1 MSFDPQSRKLSE
13 LLSDIRDCSLQLPE
27 FQRSYV
33 WKWSQRFHLLS
44 SVQKGFPVGTLL
56 FLELGK
62 DSAGAV
68 FQARPLEGVSKP
80 EVEAIPTE
88 LILDGQ
94 QRLTTLFQAFSHD
107 APKWVCVDL
116 KKMYDSVGSDHELEI
131 DFEDFLKSRSKN
143 KSPETVLHNLHL
155 LPLFFAIGTFQ
166 KKDLNERLLDYA
178 ETLDDTVDG
187 DYKNFVQRVL
197 PKYLEPFREYALPV
211 VRLRKNL
218 DLSAVALIFTELN
231 NTGQKL
237 TAFDLCVAK
246 FFPSGVHLRD
256 YLERAQAD
264 ETFSRFDSDGTTT
277 LQTIALIKDREV
289 GKVSS
294 KKAQLVKS
302 LRPDWVRDEWDG
314 AVARISR
321 LSKSMAKVGF
331 ASNNTLPYDA
341 VIPGLAVA
349 LGDSQ
354 IDGVPEN
361 KVESKLRT
369 FLLATAFTGRYT
381 EGTDSKRETDVND
394 FLQFA
399 ALDSR
404 PDFLDVPINTLTLLR
419 AKPTGAKYAGF
430 LALLNGE
437 QLTDFR
443 ENQLVGDSIPH
454 KHQAEIHHIFPK
466 AYLNSILPKI
476 ESKDKPWDSLL
487 NMTYVLPETNTFI
500 SDKAPADYLQQIA
513 AYLVATNGATTVEDA
528 WSRIRSTLKSHLI
541 EEDGFKAMMENDFEA
556 FKIARARVLSERL
569 RRIGVQSNFEDEE
582 EDSSESLD

>member
-1 MSFDPQSRKLSE
+1 MSFDPQSRKLTE
-13 LLSDIRDCSLQLPE
+13 LLRDIRDCSLQLPE

-68 FQARPLEGVSKP
+68 FQARPLEGVVKF
-80 EVEAIPTE
+80 EEEAVPTE

-107 APKWVCVDL
+107 ASKWVCVDL
-116 KKMYDSVGSDHELEI
+116 KKLFEAVGNDHEVEI
-131 DFEDFLKSRSKN
+131 EFEDFLKARAKN
-143 KSPETVLHNLHL
+143 KSPESVLHNLHL
-155 LPLFFAIGTFQ
+155 LPLFFAVGVFQ

-178 ETLDDTVDG
+178 QTLDDATQG

-264 ETFSRFDSDGTTT
+264 EAFSRFDSDGTTT

-302 LRPDWVRDEWDG
+302 LRPEWVRDNWDD

-321 LSKSMAKVGF
+321 LSHSMAKAGF
-331 ASNNTLPYDA
+331 ASSNTLPYDA
-341 VIPGLAVA
+341 VIPALSVA
-349 LGDSQ
+349 LGETE
-354 IDGVPEN
+354 IAGVPDN

-381 EGTDSKRETDVND
+381 EGTDSKRESDVND

-399 ALDSR
+399 VLDSR

-437 QLTDFR
+437 QLMDFR

-454 KHQAEIHHIFPK
+454 KQQAEIHHIFPK
-466 AYLNSILPKI
+466 AYLNSILPKF
-476 ESKDKPWDSLL
+476 ESKEKPWDSLL
-487 NMTYVLPETNTFI
+487 NMTFVLPETNNFI
-500 SDKAPADYLQQIA
+500 SDKAPSDYLQQIA
-513 AYLVATNGATTVEDA
+513 AYLVATNGVTTEEDA
-528 WSRIRSTLKSHLI
+528 WARIRLTLKNHLI
-541 EEDGFKAMMENDFEA
+541 EEDGFQAMMDNDFQA
-556 FKIARARVLSERL
+556 FKIARARVLSEKLRL
-569 RRIGVQSNFEDEE
+569 IGVQSNFEDQE
-582 EDSSESLD
+582 EDASEVLD

>member
-13 LLSDIRDCSLQLPE
+13 LLQDIRDCALQLPE

-68 FQARPLEGVSKP
+68 FQARPLEGVTKP
-80 EVEAIPTE
+80 EIETNATE
-88 LILDGQ
+88 LVLDGQ
-94 QRLTTLFQAFSHD
+94 QRLTTLFQAFSAD
-107 APKWVCVDL
+107 SSKWVCVDL
-116 KKMYDSVGSDHELEI
+116 KKMFEAVGTESDLEI
-131 DFEDFLKSRSKN
+131 DFEDFLKHRSKN

-155 LPLFFAIGTFQ
+155 LPLFFVVGTFQ

-178 ETLDDTVDG
+178 ETLVDEA
-187 DYKNFVQRVL
+187 DEEYRSFVQRVL

-218 DLSAVALIFTELN
+218 DLAAVALIFTELN

-246 FFPSGVHLRD
+246 FFPNGVHLRD

-264 ETFSRFDSDGTTT
+264 EFFARFDPDGTTT
-277 LQTIALIKDREV
+277 LQTIALMKNREL

-302 LRPDWVRDEWDG
+302 LRPEWVRDEWDN
-314 AVARISR
+314 AVSR
-321 LSKSMAKVGF
+321 VTHLSKIMAKVGF
-331 ASNNTLPYDA
+331 ASSNTLPYDA
-341 VIPGLAVA
+341 VIPGLSVA
-349 LGDSQ
+349 LGDPQ
-354 IDGVPEN
+354 IETVPPA

-369 FLLATAFTGRYT
+369 FLLATAFTSRYT
-381 EGTDSKRETDVND
+381 EGTDSKRESDVTD

-399 ALDSR
+399 SLDSR
-404 PDFLDVPINTLTLLR
+404 PDFLDLPINTLTLLR
-419 AKPTGAKYAGF
+419 AKPNGAKYAGF

-437 QLTDFR
+437 QLMDFR
-443 ENQLVGDSIPH
+443 ENQLVGDSISH

-466 AYLNSILPKI
+466 AYLNSTLPKH
-476 ESKDKPWDSLL
+476 ESQEKPWDSLL

-513 AYLVATNGATTVEDA
+513 SYLVATNAATTKEDA
-528 WSRIRSTLKSHLI
+528 WLRIRTTLRNHLI
-541 EEDGFKAMMENDFEA
+541 EDDGFEAMMNNNFQD
-556 FKIARARVLSERL
+556 FKIARARALSEKL
-569 RRIGVQSNFEDEE
+569 RRIGVQSTFEDAE
-582 EDSSESLD
+582 EDPSDAVD

>member
-13 LLSDIRDCSLQLPE
+13 LLKEIQDCSLQLPE

-62 DSAGAV
+62 DAAGSV
-68 FQARPLEGVSKP
+68 FQARPLEGVVRP
-80 EVEAIPTE
+80 EVEVNPTE

-94 QRLTTLFQAFSHD
+94 QRLTTLFQAFSYD
-107 APKWVCVDL
+107 ASKWVCVDL
-116 KKMYDSVGSDHELEI
+116 KKMYEDVGSDPEVEI
-131 DFEDFLKSRSKN
+131 DFETFLKSRARN

-155 LPLFFAIGTFQ
+155 LPLFFAVGTFQ

-178 ETLDDTVDG
+178 QTLDDPALEG
-187 DYKNFVQRVL
+187 YKNFVQRIL

-246 FFPSGVHLRD
+246 FYPSGVHLRD
-256 YLERAQAD
+256 FLERAQTD
-264 ETFSRFDSDGTTT
+264 ETFARFDSDGTTT

-302 LRPDWVRDEWDG
+302 LRPDWVRDGWDG
-314 AVARISR
+314 AVEKIAG
-321 LSKSMAKVGF
+321 LSKAMAKVGF
-331 ASNNTLPYDA
+331 ASNTTLPYDA
-341 VIPGLAVA
+341 VIPALAVA
-349 LGDSQ
+349 LGDPQ
-354 IDGVPEN
+354 IKTVPEA
-361 KVESKLRT
+361 KVSSKLRT

-381 EGTDSKRETDVND
+381 EGTDSKRESDVND

-399 ALDSR
+399 VLDSR

-437 QLTDFR
+437 QLMDFR
-443 ENQLVGDSIPH
+443 ENQLVGDSIQH
-454 KHQAEIHHIFPK
+454 KSQAEIHHIFPK
-466 AYLNSILPKI
+466 AYLNSTLPKF

-487 NMTYVLPETNTFI
+487 NMTFILPETNTFI
-500 SDKAPADYLQQIA
+500 SDKAPADYLQQIS
-513 AYLVATNGATTVEDA
+513 AYLVASNGVTTEGDA
-528 WSRIRSTLKSHLI
+528 WARIRSMLKVHLI
-541 EEDGFKAMMENDFEA
+541 EDDGFDAMMKNDFQA

-569 RRIGVQSNFEDEE
+569 RSIGVQSSFEDQE
-582 EDSSESLD
+582 EDPGDGLD